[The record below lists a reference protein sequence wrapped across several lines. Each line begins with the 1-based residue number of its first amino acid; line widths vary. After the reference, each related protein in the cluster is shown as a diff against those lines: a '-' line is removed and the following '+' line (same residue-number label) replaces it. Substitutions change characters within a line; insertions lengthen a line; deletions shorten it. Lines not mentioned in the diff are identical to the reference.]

1 MNIGASTDDYAG
13 VNISEKC
20 RSFVDK
26 LSIVDKVSR
35 ALGAVAS
42 WMLLLCALA
51 IGYEILARYVFKSPT
66 IWAFES
72 SIMLFIAYTFLT
84 MAKLQEQKRHI
95 VVDIVINE
103 FGPTTKRVWEL
114 VTLSLSL
121 LFSIILFIYSA
132 YFSIE
137 SIKLH
142 EVGPSFWAP
151 VIWPVKLSLTIGSLI
166 LSIQY
171 IKDIIKYF
179 IIAKYSNR
187 SSDGRGI
194 LNNTKLIFTI
204 FILLIAISIFM
215 FTKLPILAFVMLMLT
230 LLMFGV
236 PIYAALG
243 LVGAAGMYFVFGG
256 QNQLFVIP
264 QVTYG
269 AMDNFALVCIPLFVL
284 CGELLNRAGAGKELY
299 EMAAKFCGNLQGGAL
314 IATIVACA
322 AFAAISASSVATA
335 LTIGVIALPA
345 LNAYN
350 YDKRISYGTL
360 AAGGTLGIM
369 IPPSGSMIVYSAVT
383 EESLGKL
390 FIAGVIPGII
400 MAILFSVYAFIYQRY
415 FSINT
420 ITDVARKYSWKEKI
434 NSLMNAKWAL
444 LTPVI
449 ILGGIYGGLFTA
461 LEAAA
466 VAVIYAIVMLIAR
479 RKMRYSEFPRVLAD
493 CAGSAATILVII
505 CGALIMGYYMTML
518 NLPNLVINA
527 VITAGFSRWTV
538 IVILMLA
545 FIVMGMFLEVVSIML
560 ITLPIVYPL
569 IIKLGFDGIWFAV
582 LMIVNMELALI
593 TPPVGLNLFVI
604 QGIEKANLSTIL
616 SGVWPYF
623 FLMVIS
629 MIIVAVFPELSLW
642 LPNLML
648 GK

>member
-1 MNIGASTDDYAG
+1 MNISNRIDGYSG
-13 VNISEKC
+13 MNLPEKW
-20 RSFVDK
+20 RSILDK
-26 LSIVDKVSR
+26 LSVVDNTSR
-35 ALGAVAS
+35 VLGAIAS
-42 WMLLLCALA
+42 WILLLCALA

-66 IWAFES
+66 IWAFEL

-84 MAKLQEQKRHI
+84 MADLQRMKRHI
-95 VVDIVINE
+95 RVDILTSK
-103 FGPTTKRVWEL
+103 FGPDTERIWEIVTTAMGF
-114 VTLSLSL
+114 
-121 LFSIILFIYSA
+121 LFSLILLVYSVF
-132 YFSIE
+132 FSAE
-137 SIKLH
+137 SIRLQ
-142 EVGPSFWAP
+142 ERGPSFWAP
-151 VIWPVKLSLTIGSLI
+151 LIWPVKSSLTVGTLI

-171 IKDIIKYF
+171 LKDLIAF
-179 IIAKYSNR
+179 SVIAKYSEKSKNG
-187 SSDGRGI
+187 DVF
-194 LNNTKLIFTI
+194 NNTKLIFAV
-204 FILLIAISIFM
+204 FAVLVVISTYM
-215 FTKLPILAFVMLMLT
+215 FVKVPILAFVMLMIT
-230 LLMFGV
+230 FLMFGV
-236 PIYAALG
+236 HIYAALG

-299 EMAAKFCGNLQGGAL
+299 DMAAKFCGNLQGGAL

-390 FIAGVIPGII
+390 FIAGVVPGII
-400 MAILFSVYAFIYQRY
+400 MAVLFSAYAFLYQKY
-415 FSINT
+415 FSINKVT
-420 ITDVARKYSWKEKI
+420 EVATKFTWREKI
-434 NSLMNAKWAL
+434 ESVKNAKWAL

-466 VAVIYAIVMLIAR
+466 VSAIYAIVMLVAR
-479 RKMRYSEFPRVLAD
+479 RKMRYSEFPTVLAD

-505 CGALIMGYYMTML
+505 CGALVMGYYMTML
-518 NLPNLVINA
+518 NLPNLVIDS
-527 VITAGFSRWTV
+527 VIKAGFSKWTV

-545 FIVMGMFLEVVSIML
+545 FVVLGMFLEVVSIML

-569 IIKLGFDGIWFAV
+569 IISLGFNGIWFAV

-604 QGIEKANLSTIL
+604 QGLEKAQLSTIL
-616 SGVWPYF
+616 EGVWPYF
-623 FLMVIS
+623 LLMVIS
-629 MIIVAVFPELSLW
+629 LVIVALFPQLSLW